1 MTGKS
6 RIPCAS
12 VARPEQKTAVTG
24 PERGDRAR
32 SAPLCAS
39 EEQALAHGCEAA
51 SAPAQ
56 KDAPKQQTAPAAPP
70 SGDPGLDATAAKA
83 ALRRHLKAQRASLDG
98 PGKREHDR
106 RIGEQVLAWWRRTRP
121 PLLAVYWPLSGE
133 PDLGETYAEL
143 ARAGAMLALPV
154 VVQRHAALAF
164 AAWTPGEAM
173 SVDPMGIAV
182 PHELRTVARPP
193 ALLVPCLGF
202 NEDGYR
208 LGYGGGFYDR
218 TLADPPRPFTL
229 GIAYACQQAQFESDS
244 HDVPLD
250 TVITERTTLD

>member
-12 VARPEQKTAVTG
+12 VARPEHKASGTG
-24 PERGDRAR
+24 LDGGDRLAS
-32 SAPLCAS
+32 SAPAAS
-39 EEQALAHGCEAA
+39 EETTGTACSAAA
-51 SAPAQ
+51 SAVSQ
-56 KDAPKQQTAPAAPP
+56 KDATKQQTTTSGPLPGDAAQQ
-70 SGDPGLDATAAKA
+70 AKAAKA
-83 ALRRHLKAQRASLDG
+83 ALRRHLKAERASLDG
-98 PGKREHDR
+98 PGKRERDR

-133 PDLGETYAEL
+133 PDLLDTYQML
-143 ARAGAMLALPV
+143 AQEGAALALPV

-173 SVDPMGIAV
+173 VTDPMGVAV
-182 PHELRTVARPP
+182 PADLRTVERPP

-202 NEDGYR
+202 NEERYR

-218 TLADPPRPFTL
+218 TLAAPPRPFTL
-229 GIAYACQQAQFESDS
+229 GIAYACQQVRFGADE

-250 TVITERTTLD
+250 TVITEDTYLA